1 MRDLKYPLILLLLLF
16 ALPSMAED
24 AQLKAHSPLKTHS
37 QLMTHI
43 QLMTLSEIKN
53 YTQANQRQILQDFT
67 SLLALPNVS
76 ANSQD
81 MLVNAKWIT
90 NYIAHRGFTSEVVS
104 AGRAPYILAEK
115 KVPGASKTIL
125 IYAHF
130 DGQPVEPANWATPPF
145 TPTLIDKPIERGG
158 KPVKWDGTSPLNP
171 EWRLAARSAGDDKA
185 PVIALMAALDAM
197 DSAGITPTVNI
208 KLILDGE
215 EEVGSPTLET
225 ILQKHGEKLAADLM
239 LFCDGPMHPSR
250 NKQLVFG
257 MRGSMTVDVT
267 TYGAL
272 SPLHSGHYGNF
283 APNPTNK
290 LMRLL
295 TSMTDEQGNIL
306 IDGYNDQVR
315 PISSAEREALASI
328 PKVDEQLKH
337 DLAIAE
343 SLGKNVRVEEGVLS
357 PAIIIKGFQAGGVGS
372 QARNIIQPSATASI
386 NMRLA
391 ADQTPAFLRDK
402 MEAHIKRQGYTIVY
416 DKPSIELR
424 RKHNKLVML
433 DWRAGA
439 YPAFRSKIDSPQAK
453 KLTAIMNSIDDKPT
467 ILTPTLGG
475 SLPIY
480 LFEQALNMPIIIL
493 PIANHDNNQHGRNE
507 NLRLQNLWDAVEIY
521 AAILSSYDK

>member
-1 MRDLKYPLILLLLLF
+1 MHKSSLWFLLF
-16 ALPSMAED
+16 SIGLFYTFAVKAEKLSD
-24 AQLKAHSPLKTHS
+24 IKA
-37 QLMTHI
+37 
-43 QLMTLSEIKN
+43 
-53 YTQANQRQILQDFT
+53 YTDANQHQILQDFKA
-67 SLLALPNVS
+67 LLAIPNIS
-76 ANSQD
+76 AKPED
-81 MLVNAKWIT
+81 MFKNADWIT
-90 NYIAHRGFTSEVVS
+90 AYIAKRGFTSEVLT

-145 TPTLIDKPIERGG
+145 TPTLIDKPIELGG
-158 KPVKWDGTSPLNP
+158 QPVNWDGQEPLNP

-185 PVIALMAALDAM
+185 PIIALMAALDGM
-197 DSAGITPTVNI
+197 LSLGISPTVNI

-215 EEVGSPTLET
+215 EEVGSPTLAN
-225 ILQKHGEKLAADLM
+225 ILQAHGDKMAADLM

-250 NKQLVFG
+250 NRQLVFG

-283 APNPTNK
+283 SPNPTDR

-306 IDGYNDQVR
+306 IKGYNDQVR
-315 PISSAEREALASI
+315 PISASEQEAINNI
-328 PKVDEQLKH
+328 PNVDDKLRY

-343 SLGKNVRVEEGVLS
+343 SLGKTVRIEESVLK
-357 PAIIIKGFQAGGVGS
+357 PGIIIKGFQAGGVGKQS
-372 QARNIIQPSATASI
+372 RNIIQPSATASI

-391 ADQTPAFLRDK
+391 ADQTPAFLIEK
-402 MEAHIKRQGYTIVY
+402 MQAHIKSQGYTIV
-416 DKPSIELR
+416 DQAPSIELR
-424 RKHNKLVML
+424 RANTKLVKL
-433 DWRAGA
+433 EWRPGG
-439 YPAFRSKIDSPQAK
+439 YPAFRSKIDSPEAI
-453 KLTAIMNSIDDKPT
+453 KLTEILNSLGEVPT

-480 LFEQALNMPIIIL
+480 LFEQALDIPIIIL
-493 PIANHDNNQHGRNE
+493 PVANHDNNQHGRNE
-507 NLRLQNLWDAVEIY
+507 NLRLQNLWDAVEVY
-521 AAILSSYDK
+521 AAILAEYDR

>member
-1 MRDLKYPLILLLLLF
+1 MRGLKYSLLLVLVLF
-16 ALPSMAED
+16 TLPSIADNSRM
-24 AQLKAHSPLKTHS
+24 K
-37 QLMTHI
+37 
-43 QLMTLSEIKN
+43 TLSEIKN
-53 YTQANQRQILQDFT
+53 YTQENQQQILQDFT
-67 SLLALPNVS
+67 SLLALPNIS
-76 ANSQD
+76 ANTQD

-90 NYIAHRGFTSEVVS
+90 NYIAQRGFTSEVVS

-115 KVPGASKTIL
+115 SVPGATKTIL

-145 TPTLIDKPIERGG
+145 IPTLIDKPIERGG
-158 KPVKWDGTSPLNP
+158 KPVDWGGKSPLNP

-197 DSAGITPTVNI
+197 EAHNVAPSVNI

-215 EEVGSPTLET
+215 EEVGSPTLEA
-225 ILQKHGEKLAADLM
+225 ILQEHGDKMTADLM

-257 MRGSMTVDVT
+257 MRGSMTVDIT

-283 APNPTNK
+283 SPNPTDG

-295 TSMTDEQGNIL
+295 TSMTDEQGTIL
-306 IDGYNDQVR
+306 IDGYNDEVR
-315 PISSAEREALASI
+315 PISEVERQAIDNI
-328 PKVDEQLKH
+328 PAVDEQLKY

-343 SLGKNVRVEEGVLS
+343 SLGKTVRVEEGVLN
-357 PAIIIKGFQAGGVGS
+357 PAIIVKGLQAGGVGN
-372 QARNIIQPSATASI
+372 QARNIIQSEATASI

-391 ADQTPAFLRDK
+391 ADQTPAFLRKK
-402 MEAHIKRQGYTIVY
+402 MEAHIKNQGYTIVHEP
-416 DKPSIELR
+416 PSVKLR
-424 RKHNKLVML
+424 RENSKVVML

-453 KLTAIMNSIDDKPT
+453 KLAAIMNSMDEQPT

-480 LFEQALNMPIIIL
+480 LFEQALDMPIIIL

-507 NLRLQNLWDAVEIY
+507 NLRLQNLWDAVAMY
-521 AAILSSYDK
+521 AAILSEYDR